1 MTSCSSCYPSARL
14 KCTKSQFNEVPQPH
28 ALLAKCLIRKIKIK
42 TPIWQLY
49 NAFLCSLSLTNLLQ
63 ASHKGTVARKGSLS
77 PVPGN
82 QKDCLRVLRRW
93 LRTALWEFWFPSQ
106 YSTVHHWPY
115 VTGRKAFILCATD
128 RRQDPR
134 KCTVL
139 PGSLV
144 LQKFDWISII
154 QLLIQQFLLYSQ
166 RHLFAFTGISLI
178 YQLDVQW
185 DEFWLKIL
193 CCFIIRK
200 WSQGELWQPECMV
213 KGASGSWVFK

>member
-128 RRQDPR
+128 RRQVPS

-166 RHLFAFTGISLI
+166 RHLFCI
-178 YQLDVQW
+178 YRNIPYLS
-185 DEFWLKIL
+185 
-193 CCFIIRK
+193 IRCTVR
-200 WSQGELWQPECMV
+200 WVLTENTLLLHNQEV
-213 KGASGSWVFK
+213 KSGRIMTTWMYG